1 MTKKNEKL
9 YFKIF
14 TFILLAVFLLS
25 SQVKVS
31 AISKAEIDS
40 NVKIAL
46 NRLSREVGRSD
57 DLLAKA
63 KGVLVFPDV
72 YKAGFVFGGEYG
84 EGSLLFGKQT
94 MEYYSL
100 ASGSFGWQL
109 GAQKKSIVILF
120 MEDEALNKLRN
131 SANWKIGADA
141 SVAIVSVGAD
151 GFIDSQITNQPVIA
165 FVFDQKGLMYNLTL
179 EGTKF
184 TKLDKKS

>member
-1 MTKKNEKL
+1 MKQKTKKL
-9 YFKIF
+9 YFKIY
-14 TFILLAVFLLS
+14 ISALIALFLLS
-25 SQVKVS
+25 SQTQVS
-31 AISKAEIDS
+31 AISKSEIDS
-40 NVKIAL
+40 SVAIAL
-46 NRLSREVGRSD
+46 TKFSKDVKKSE

-94 MEYYSL
+94 VEYYSL

-109 GAQKKSIVILF
+109 GAQKKSIIILF
-120 MEDEALNKLRN
+120 MDDESLNKIRN
-131 SANWKIGADA
+131 SDNWKIGADA
-141 SVAIVSVGAD
+141 SIALVKLGAD
-151 GFIDSQITNQPVIA
+151 GSIDSQITNKPVIA

-184 TKLDKKS
+184 TKLNKKN

>member
-1 MTKKNEKL
+1 
-9 YFKIF
+9 
-14 TFILLAVFLLS
+14 
-25 SQVKVS
+25 
-31 AISKAEIDS
+31 
-40 NVKIAL
+40 
-46 NRLSREVGRSD
+46 
-57 DLLAKA
+57 
-63 KGVLVFPDV
+63 
-72 YKAGFVFGGEYG
+72 
-84 EGSLLFGKQT
+84 

-131 SANWKIGADA
+131 SDNWKIGADA